1 VPDLSALDW
10 TLLALGVVAIGF
22 AKTAISG
29 TGSIAVAAFALV
41 LPARESTG
49 TILPLLILGDLFAI
63 AYYRQH
69 TDWGLIRRLVPW
81 VGVGI
86 VAGAGFVAVSDD
98 TVMRR
103 TIGALL
109 LVLAVVQLVTGGGR
123 LARLVEGSAA
133 DDGGAR
139 AASGHRVLAAG
150 AGIAAGFVTMV
161 ANAAGAVMTIY
172 LLLSGLAMLEFLG
185 TAAWFFFLVN
195 LAKLPFSIGLGLV
208 APGSLLLDLALAP
221 LVAVGAVG
229 GVVLVRRLDEAQF
242 EKAVLALA
250 ALSAVPLLL

>member
-1 VPDLSALDW
+1 VPDLTWLDW
-10 TLLALGVVAIGF
+10 AVLAGAVLAIGF

-29 TGSIAVAAFALV
+29 TGSLAVAAFALV

-81 VGVGI
+81 VGIGV
-86 VAGAGFVAVSDD
+86 VAGAAFVAAVDD

-103 TIGALL
+103 TIGLVL
-109 LVLAVVQLVTGGGR
+109 LVLTVGQLVTGGGR
-123 LARLVEGSAA
+123 LTRWLGPPREGEPST
-133 DDGGAR
+133 
-139 AASGHRVLAAG
+139 GHRVAAAV
-150 AGIAAGFVTMV
+150 AGVAAGFVTMV
-161 ANAAGAVMTIY
+161 ANAAGAVMTVY

-208 APGSLLLDLALAP
+208 VPGSLLLDLVLAP
-221 LVAVGAVG
+221 LVVVGALG
-229 GVVLVRRLDEAQF
+229 GRWLVRRLDEDQF

-250 ALSAVPLLL
+250 AVSSVPLLL

>member
-1 VPDLSALDW
+1 
-10 TLLALGVVAIGF
+10 
-22 AKTAISG
+22 
-29 TGSIAVAAFALV
+29 
-41 LPARESTG
+41 
-49 TILPLLILGDLFAI
+49 
-63 AYYRQH
+63 
-69 TDWGLIRRLVPW
+69 
-81 VGVGI
+81 
-86 VAGAGFVAVSDD
+86 
-98 TVMRR
+98 M
-103 TIGALL
+103 
-109 LVLAVVQLVTGGGR
+109 TGGGR
-123 LARLVEGSAA
+123 LARLVEGSAEG
-133 DDGGAR
+133 DGGAR

-208 APGSLLLDLALAP
+208 APASLLLDLALAP

-229 GVVLVRRLDEAQF
+229 GVYLVRRLDEAQF

>member
-1 VPDLSALDW
+1 MPDLTWLDW
-10 TLLALGVVAIGF
+10 AVLAGAVVAIGF
-22 AKTAISG
+22 AKTAVSG
-29 TGSIAVAAFALV
+29 TGSLAVAGFALV

-63 AYYRQH
+63 GFYRRH
-69 TDWGLIRRLVPW
+69 TDWRLIRRLVPW
-81 VGVGI
+81 VGIGI
-86 VAGAGFVAVSDD
+86 VAGAGFVAAVDD

-103 TIGALL
+103 TIGLVLL
-109 LVLAVVQLVTGGGR
+109 LLTVGQLVTRGGR
-123 LARLVEGSAA
+123 LARWLGPPQAGAPSA
-133 DDGGAR
+133 
-139 AASGHRVLAAG
+139 GHRWAAAV
-150 AGIAAGFVTMV
+150 AGVAAGFVTMV
-161 ANAAGAVMTIY
+161 ANAAGAVMTVY

-208 APGSLLLDLALAP
+208 VPGSLLLDLVLAP
-221 LVAVGAVG
+221 LVAVGAFG
-229 GVVLVRRLDEAQF
+229 GLWLVRRMDEDQF